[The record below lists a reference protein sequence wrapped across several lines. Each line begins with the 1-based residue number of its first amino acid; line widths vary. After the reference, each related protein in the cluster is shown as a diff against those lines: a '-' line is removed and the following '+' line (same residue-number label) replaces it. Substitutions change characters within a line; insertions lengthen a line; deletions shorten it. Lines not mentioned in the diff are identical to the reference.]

1 MTAVAV
7 EITARPVSG
16 MMVPPLPLSPPPAV
30 RPASTETAGL
40 VIVENVE
47 SLTPATLAGCGDDN
61 PYQG

>member
-7 EITARPVSG
+7 EITTRRVSG
-16 MMVPPLPLSPPPAV
+16 MMVPPLPFSPLPV
-30 RPASTETAGL
+30 RPASTEPTGL

-47 SLTPATLAGCGDDN
+47 SLTPATLAGCGEDN